1 LAIRRPPG
9 VSGQFSAVGVSSL
22 APAPVFPRE
31 GETGTS
37 PCINEV
43 TPRGDS
49 LRRFTRVRRF
59 LDRLPIQKRKYPAAK
74 TRDPIV
80 ALVTDAIFPYNCGGR
95 EIRYHELSRR
105 LAGRA
110 ELHLFTMRWW
120 DGPRVREDDAVTF
133 HGITRLHPMYT
144 KNRRSLKQAI
154 YFALACIQLMM
165 YRFDVLEAD
174 HMPLL
179 QILVL
184 RFVTTVKRKRFVVT
198 WHEVWGHAYWR
209 QYLGR
214 AGLVAWFVEYLAMRL
229 PDHII
234 AASSHTAERLS
245 DRLGAHASI
254 TIAPNGID
262 LEAVRDTYPYH
273 AATDLVVVS
282 RLMSHK
288 RIGMLLD
295 AVALLH
301 AEGIFVTCR
310 VIGDGPDREELR
322 NQARELGVEHAVEF
336 RHDVREQKEV
346 YEMVKAAKVFVF
358 PSAREGF
365 GIAVLEALACGL
377 PVITTS
383 APDNLAQ
390 HLVARS
396 RHGVICDSTS
406 SAIADAVKVL
416 LADRGTSA
424 HQDSGD
430 DDLWLAEYNWDVVV
444 DRVIT
449 ALQI

>member
-1 LAIRRPPG
+1 
-9 VSGQFSAVGVSSL
+9 
-22 APAPVFPRE
+22 
-31 GETGTS
+31 
-37 PCINEV
+37 
-43 TPRGDS
+43 
-49 LRRFTRVRRF
+49 
-59 LDRLPIQKRKYPAAK
+59 
-74 TRDPIV
+74 
-80 ALVTDAIFPYNCGGR
+80 
-95 EIRYHELSRR
+95 
-105 LAGRA
+105 
-110 ELHLFTMRWW
+110 
-120 DGPRVREDDAVTF
+120 
-133 HGITRLHPMYT
+133 MYT